1 MAIVAAAGANYFYV
15 PISEL
20 NKATLALVSVV
31 AAIPL
36 AIGLVGIFLRGAG
49 SKIDRKVKDNKRRQN
64 VFGILLFV
72 ATFLC
77 LGTFLAVTR

>member
-36 AIGLVGIFLRGAG
+36 AIGLARIFLRGAA
-49 SKIDRKVKDNKRRQN
+49 SKIDTKLQGNKRSQN

-72 ATFLC
+72 AALVC
-77 LGTFLAVTR
+77 IGTFIAVTR